1 MRLMSEYIVGIDIG
15 SSKIS
20 AAAGK
25 FDKIG
30 ELQIIGV
37 TTAKCSGVNKGI
49 VVDIDKTSESI
60 RGCIDQLE
68 RMIDSRIEEAYIS
81 FPGVISELVPN
92 TGVVAVS
99 SEDKEI
105 KENDVK
111 RVIRAAKIISI
122 SSDKEIIDV
131 IPNQYIVDGT
141 ENIKDPE
148 GMSGTRLEL
157 DALLLTAQSTFAS
170 NIMKSLN
177 KAGIKVNGIVFE
189 PLAAAAA
196 ALNEEEIE
204 MGTALLDIGAE
215 TTNISVFKGGKIV
228 YNDHVNLGGSTITSD
243 IAIVMKIPQSQA
255 EQLKIKFGMKGHD
268 ENNNTVIKLKADFN
282 NEVTVDLNIVKQ
294 IIAARVEEILILL
307 NKKIISSGF
316 NSSIAGMVIVGGGI
330 SQYEGIEEFG
340 KSILLMPFRIAN
352 LNYAGASNP
361 VFATAV
367 GVVKNVAELLKEKP
381 AGAEVSKGKADRKA
395 KSYKKDE
402 DYDEYDYE
410 EYESE
415 RESEG
420 LIGKIKGFFSEFF

>member
-1 MRLMSEYIVGIDIG
+1 MSEYIVGIDIG
-15 SSKIS
+15 SSKVS
-20 AAAGK
+20 AAAGRI
-25 FDKIG
+25 DKLG
-30 ELQIIGV
+30 DLQIIGV
-37 TTAKCSGVNKGI
+37 TTARGRGVNKGI

-92 TGVVAVS
+92 KGVVAVS

-122 SSDKEIIDV
+122 SSEREIIDV

-141 ENIKDPE
+141 ANIMDPE

-157 DALLLTAQSTFAS
+157 DALLVTAQSTFAS

-189 PLAAAAA
+189 PLAAAEA
-196 ALNEEEIE
+196 ALSKEELD

-215 TTNISVFKGGKIV
+215 ITNISVFKDGKIV

-243 IAIVMKIPQSQA
+243 IAIVLKIPHSQA
-255 EQLKIKFGMKGHD
+255 EQLKIRYGMKGHD
-268 ENNNTVIKLKADFN
+268 ENGNAVIKLKADFN
-282 NEVTVDLNIVKQ
+282 NEVTVDLNMVKQ
-294 IIAARVEEILILL
+294 IIEARIEEILILL
-307 NKKIISSGF
+307 NKKIMGSGF
-316 NSSIAGMVIVGGGI
+316 NRAIAGMVIVGGGI
-330 SQYEGIEEFG
+330 SQFEGIEEFG
-340 KSILLMPFRIAN
+340 KSILLMPFRIAD
-352 LNYAGASNP
+352 LGYAGASNP
-361 VFATAV
+361 VYATAV
-367 GVVKNVAELLKEKP
+367 GVVKNVSELLVEKP
-381 AGAEVSKGKADRKA
+381 EPAAAAKAERKSKT
-395 KSYKKDE
+395 YKKDE
-402 DYDEYDYE
+402 EYDDYDHE

-420 LIGKIKGFFSEFF
+420 LMGKIKGFFSEFF

>member
-1 MRLMSEYIVGIDIG
+1 MSEYIVGLDIG

-25 FDKIG
+25 FDKLG
-30 ELQIIGV
+30 DLQIIGV
-37 TTAKCSGVNKGI
+37 TTAKCIGVNKGI

-60 RGCIDQLE
+60 KGCIEQLE
-68 RMIDSRIEEAYIS
+68 RMIDGRIEEAYIS

-92 TGVVAVS
+92 KGVVAVS

-122 SSDKEIIDV
+122 SSEREIIDV

-141 ENIKDPE
+141 ANIMDPE

-157 DALLLTAQSTFAS
+157 DALLVTAQSTFAS
-170 NIMKSLN
+170 NIMKSVN

-196 ALNEEEIE
+196 ALSKEELD
-204 MGTALLDIGAE
+204 MGTALIDIGAE
-215 TTNISVFKGGKIV
+215 TTNISVFKDGKIV

-243 IAIVMKIPQSQA
+243 IAIVLKIPQSQA

-282 NEVTVDLNIVKQ
+282 NEINVDLHMVKQ
-294 IIAARVEEILILL
+294 IIEARIEEILILL
-307 NKKIISSGF
+307 NKQIMRSGF
-316 NSSIAGMVIVGGGI
+316 NSAIAGMVIVGGGI
-330 SQYEGIEEFG
+330 SQFEGIEEFG
-340 KSILLMPFRIAN
+340 KSILLMPFRIAD
-352 LNYAGASNP
+352 LGYAGASNP
-361 VFATAV
+361 VYATAV
-367 GVVKNVAELLKEKP
+367 GAVKNVSEQLRVKPSGQAEGK
-381 AGAEVSKGKADRKA
+381 AERKGKAH
-395 KSYKKDE
+395 KKDE
-402 DYDEYDYE
+402 DYDDYDYE

-420 LIGKIKGFFSEFF
+420 IMGKIKGFFSDFF